1 MRSHPTVL
9 CCVLFAALTAALK
22 QCDDCVKITDCAP
35 AIQLIR
41 TDKSAAAIQ
50 KLKNAL
56 CGYEGV
62 QKVCCSDFFTSR
74 SLNDE
79 NESKINTQTSGDE
92 IENHRNI
99 RLLPTECGDVDGNRI
114 VGGTSAGLY
123 EFPWLAL
130 ISYILEDGR
139 TLQFKCG
146 GSVITARYVLTAA
159 HCIEKKQI
167 VGVRIGDYD
176 ISKPEDCVGED
187 EIRECESKFQDIAVT
202 HKISH
207 PNYVIVPISLNDIGL
222 LRLATPVDFSYRNS
236 GTICLPIMRD
246 LRERDIAQ
254 EFATVAGWGATENQR
269 QSNILLKVQVPI
281 YPETTC
287 KSFYKRAMQSRIFKP
302 NMMMNTICAGDEGRD
317 SCKGDSGGPLMIEAP
332 YNGTYKFV
340 QFGIVSYGF
349 EQCGLSKPGMYTDV
363 RKYMKWILD
372 TIKP

>member
-9 CCVLFAALTAALK
+9 FCVLFAALTAALK
-22 QCDDCVKITDCAP
+22 QCDDCVKITDCAS
-35 AIQLIR
+35 AIQLLH
-41 TDKSAAAIQ
+41 TDRSAAAIQ
-50 KLKNAL
+50 QLRNAL
-56 CGYEGV
+56 CGFESV
-62 QKVCCSDFFTSR
+62 HKVCCSDFLPSR
-74 SLNDE
+74 FDGNYAIE
-79 NESKINTQTSGDE
+79 NNALTSGDE

-114 VGGTSAGLY
+114 IGGTSAGLY

-130 ISYILEDGR
+130 ISYRVEDGR
-139 TLQFKCG
+139 TLKFKCG

-159 HCIEKKQI
+159 HCIYNQQ
-167 VGVRIGDYD
+167 VAAVRIGDYD
-176 ISKPEDCVGED
+176 ISQPVDCVGED
-187 EIRECESKFQDIAVT
+187 EIRECESKYQDIAVT
-202 HKISH
+202 HQISH
-207 PNYVIVPISLNDIGL
+207 PKYVIAPISLNDIGL

-246 LRERDIAQ
+246 LREMDIAQ
-254 EFATVAGWGATENQR
+254 EFATVAGWGATENQK
-269 QSNILLKVQVPI
+269 QSNILLKVRVPI

-287 KSFYKRAMQSRIFKP
+287 VSFYKRAMQSRLFKP